1 MAISVHCAYDEM
13 VPIGELREN
22 PRNPN
27 RHPDS
32 QIELLAKIITETG
45 WRAPITVSKRSGY
58 IVRGHGRLMAA
69 RQAGLTE
76 CPVDWQDYESDEQEL
91 QDLIADNR
99 IAELAEIDDD
109 ALRDIIGDLQEIGAD
124 VELAGFTDADLEDI
138 EHDDVDD
145 VIDDTPPEDAPTRCQ
160 TGDVWQLGDHRLMC
174 GDSTDS
180 EQVARLMGGEL
191 ADLLLTDPPY
201 NVALGQHMRP
211 SEAKQLKRR
220 TDGLVIENDSF
231 ESAEEFQSFLVKA
244 FTNARESMRDGAAF
258 YIWHAHNWSLPFFSS
273 ANEAGFEI
281 RQCLVW
287 AKNTF
292 AMGRQDYQWRHEP
305 CLYGWKDGAA
315 HYFVDDRKQSTVFE
329 DAAPK
334 IDAMSKTEMR
344 DLLREIF
351 ADRESTTVLHEDKPL
366 RSEEHPT
373 MKPVRLMARQVAN
386 SSKRGWLV
394 LDLFGGSGSTL
405 MACEQLGRRCYTMEL
420 DPHYCDVIL
429 ERWERFT
436 GRTAERVETAV

>member
-1 MAISVHCAYDEM
+1 MATAVHCAYDEM

-69 RQAGLTE
+69 RKAGLTE

-258 YIWHAHNWSLPFFSS
+258 YI
-273 ANEAGFEI
+273 
-281 RQCLVW
+281 
-287 AKNTF
+287 
-292 AMGRQDYQWRHEP
+292 
-305 CLYGWKDGAA
+305 
-315 HYFVDDRKQSTVFE
+315 
-329 DAAPK
+329 
-334 IDAMSKTEMR
+334 
-344 DLLREIF
+344 
-351 ADRESTTVLHEDKPL
+351 
-366 RSEEHPT
+366 
-373 MKPVRLMARQVAN
+373 
-386 SSKRGWLV
+386 
-394 LDLFGGSGSTL
+394 
-405 MACEQLGRRCYTMEL
+405 
-420 DPHYCDVIL
+420 
-429 ERWERFT
+429 
-436 GRTAERVETAV
+436 